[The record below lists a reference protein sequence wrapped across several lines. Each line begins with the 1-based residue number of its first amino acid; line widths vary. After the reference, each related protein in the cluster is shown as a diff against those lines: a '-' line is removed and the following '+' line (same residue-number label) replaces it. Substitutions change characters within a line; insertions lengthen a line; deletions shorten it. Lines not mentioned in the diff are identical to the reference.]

1 MRLLIALLAVAFAV
15 LQFRLWLSEG
25 GIREVWR
32 LDDQVAR
39 RTEENERLAERNSA
53 LDAEVQDLKKGLAAA
68 EERARSELG
77 MVLPNERFY
86 QIMPFPAAV
95 SSTRPSAVETERPK
109 VSRNANTEQDAAPA
123 NAGETSVVVLT
134 PLETAGQVPAPSE
147 AAGRGD
153 EAESAGE

>member
-32 LDDQVAR
+32 LDDQVAL

-53 LDAEVQDLKKGLAAA
+53 LEAEVQDLKKGLAAA

-86 QIMPFPAAV
+86 QIMPFPDAV
-95 SSTRPSAVETERPK
+95 SEARTHALEAERPE
-109 VSRNANTEQDAAPA
+109 VPHAAADAA
-123 NAGETSVVVLT
+123 
-134 PLETAGQVPAPSE
+134 SE
-147 AAGRGD
+147 
-153 EAESAGE
+153 